1 MARLEP
7 EPGGGREGRW
17 LSADELAA
25 WRGLMR
31 MQAQLGALL
40 NRELTAATDLS
51 LQDYGVL
58 VALAEQPEGRLRAY
72 ELGRELGWEKS
83 RLSHHVAR
91 MEGRGLVERRR
102 CPSDQRGM
110 YIGMTERGRQA
121 LEAAAPDHVAQV
133 RRAFVDL
140 LTPEQLA
147 TLTEIT
153 EAVIETL
160 GAQCAAEDSQQDG
173 TP

>member
-1 MARLEP
+1 M
-7 EPGGGREGRW
+7 PGAAPHGVDGEIRW
-17 LSADELAA
+17 LSPEELAA

-31 MQAQLGALL
+31 MQAQLGARL
-40 NRELTAATDLS
+40 NRELTAAAELS

-83 RLSHHVAR
+83 RLSHHVGR
-91 MEGRGLVERRR
+91 MECRGLVERRR

-110 YIGMTERGRQA
+110 YIALTEAGRRA
-121 LEAAAPDHVAQV
+121 LDAAAPDHVAQV

-140 LTPEQLA
+140 LTPGQLA
-147 TLTEIT
+147 TLADIT
-153 EAVIETL
+153 EAVIAAIAADC
-160 GAQCAAEDSQQDG
+160 GAED
-173 TP
+173 P